1 MDKKSASRRRLEYY
15 NEELQYLREVGEV
28 FSKENPKVAG
38 RLGLD
43 SFECADPY
51 VERLLEGVAFLT
63 ARVRMKLDD
72 EFPSFTQSLVE
83 TIYPHYL
90 CPTPAMTM
98 VQFQP
103 DFSEPALDQGVV
115 IPKNSVLRSGGGIGD
130 DYSCQFR
137 TGHDVTMWPVSLVEA
152 QYYTREINSLGL
164 PERRDMAAGIRLRL
178 KTMGGQLFSDIDL
191 NRLNVYIRGG
201 GDVGSRLYEAIF
213 SHGVGVVMRPA
224 GGDTVPWQRTLSS
237 ERIRQVG
244 FGDDEYLL
252 PYGSRSFQGYR
263 LLHEYFAFPQR
274 YMFFEIGGLNKYI
287 TNAISTELDI
297 FILLKQ
303 GDVRLENEVGASNFV
318 LNCTPAINLF
328 PMEPDRV
335 EVSDTRS
342 RFHVIGDRTRPIDY
356 EIYQVEKILGYG
368 TQMGDKQVFE
378 PFYSAKGYDAEARA
392 YFTTFRMPRR
402 LSERELSHGAR
413 SGYAGSEVYV
423 SLVDANASPYRPDIR
438 QLSLRT
444 LCTNRDL
451 PLLMQTGSTN
461 SDFVMDSNA
470 PIEGV
475 RVVAG
480 PTMPRA
486 SLAEGPY
493 TWRVINH
500 LSLNYLSLMDTEE
513 GDAAAALRELLGLY
527 GNVADPGTRKQI
539 NSLRKVESAP
549 ITRRIHGPGQ
559 IAFARGLEILVTM
572 EEESI
577 EGADSFLLGAVLE
590 RFFAK
595 HVSLN
600 SFTETV
606 IRTDEQGEIKRW
618 QARVGQRK
626 LV

>member
-1 MDKKSASRRRLEYY
+1 MDKKSATRRRLEYY

-28 FSKENPKVAG
+28 FAKENPKVAG
-38 RLGLD
+38 RLGLEA
-43 SFECADPY
+43 FECADPY

-72 EFPSFTQSLVE
+72 EFPNFTQSLVE
-83 TIYPHYL
+83 TVYPHYL

-103 DFSEPALDQGVV
+103 DFAEPSLDQGVV
-115 IPKNSVLRSGGGIGD
+115 VPKHSVLRSGGGVGD

-137 TGHDVTMWPVSLVEA
+137 TGHDVTLWPVSLVEA
-152 QYYTREINSLGL
+152 EYYTREISSLAL
-164 PERRDMAAGIRLRL
+164 PERRDVAAGIRLRL

-191 NRLNVYIRGG
+191 NKLAVHVRGG
-201 GDVGSRLYEAIF
+201 GDVGARIYEAIF
-213 SHGVGVVMRPA
+213 SHGVGVVMRPV
-224 GGDTVPWQRTLSS
+224 GDPPPWQRTLSA
-237 ERIRQVG
+237 ERIRQMG
-244 FGDDEYLL
+244 FGDDESLL

-274 YMFFEIGGLNKYI
+274 FMFFEIGGLGKYMA
-287 TNAISTELDI
+287 NAISTELDI

-303 GDVRLENEVGASNFV
+303 GDVRLETEVSANNFA
-318 LNCTPAINLF
+318 LNCSPAVNLF

-335 EVSDTRS
+335 DVSDS
-342 RFHVIGDRTRPIDY
+342 QARFHVIGDRTRPLDF
-356 EIYQVEKILGYG
+356 EVYQVDQITGYG
-368 TQMGDKQVFE
+368 TQMGDKQIFE
-378 PFYSAKGYDAEARA
+378 PFYSARGYDTESRA
-392 YFTTFRMPRR
+392 YFSTYRMPRR
-402 LSERELSHGAR
+402 LTSRELSHGTR
-413 SGYAGSEVYV
+413 SSYPGSEVYV
-423 SLVDANASPYRPDIR
+423 SLVDANAAPYRPDIR
-438 QLSLRT
+438 QLAIQT

-451 PLLMQTGSTN
+451 PMLMQTGLTN
-461 SDFVMDSNA
+461 SDFTMEMNA
-470 PIEGV
+470 PVEGV

-480 PTMPRA
+480 PTSPRP
-486 SLAEGPY
+486 SFAEGPY

-513 GDAAAALRELLGLY
+513 GDAAATLRELLGLY

-539 NSLRKVESAP
+539 NSLRRVQSSH
-549 ITRRIHGPGQ
+549 ITRRVHGAGQ

-577 EGADSFLLGAVLE
+577 EGAGSFLLGAVLE

-606 IRTDEQGEIKRW
+606 IHTEEQGEIKRW
-618 QARVGQRK
+618 QARMGQRK

>member
-1 MDKKSASRRRLEYY
+1 MDKKSATRRRLEYY

-28 FSKENPKVAG
+28 FARENPKVAG

-72 EFPSFTQSLVE
+72 EFPNFTQSLVE
-83 TIYPHYL
+83 TMYPHYL
-90 CPTPAMTM
+90 CPTPSMTM
-98 VQFQP
+98 VQFHP
-103 DFSEPALDQGVV
+103 DFKEPALDQGVA
-115 IPKNSVLRSGGGIGD
+115 IPKHTVIRSGGGIGD
-130 DYSCQFR
+130 ETSCQYR
-137 TGHDVTMWPVSLVEA
+137 TGHEVTLWPISLIEA
-152 QYYTREINSLGL
+152 QYYTREISSLGL
-164 PERRDMAAGIRLRL
+164 PDRRDVSAGIRLRL
-178 KTMGGQLFSDIDL
+178 QTRGGQLFSDIDL
-191 NRLNVYIRGG
+191 NRLAVFIRGG
-201 GDVGSRLYEAIF
+201 GDVGARLYEAIF
-213 SHGVGVVMRPA
+213 SHGVGVVMRPVSETPA
-224 GGDTVPWQRTLSS
+224 WQRTLSA
-237 ERIRQVG
+237 ERIRQLG

-274 YMFFEIGGLNKYI
+274 YMFFEVGGLGKYMPDAI
-287 TNAISTELDI
+287 TTELDI

-303 GDVRLENEVGASNFV
+303 GDVRLENEVGPSNFA

-328 PMEPDRV
+328 PMEPDRID
-335 EVSDTRS
+335 VSDTRS
-342 RFHVIGDRTRPIDY
+342 RFHVVGDRTRPLDFEVYSVDQIT
-356 EIYQVEKILGYG
+356 GYG
-368 TQMGDKQVFE
+368 TDMGDKQVFE
-378 PFYSAKGYDAEARA
+378 PFYSAKGYDTESRA
-392 YFTTFRMPRR
+392 YFSTYRLPRR
-402 LSERELSHGAR
+402 LSTRELDHGTR
-413 SGYAGSEVYV
+413 TGYPGSEIFV
-423 SLVDANASPYRPDIR
+423 SLVDADAAPYRADIR

-451 PLLMQTGSTN
+451 PLLMQPGMTN
-461 SDFVMDSNA
+461 SDFVLDINA
-470 PIEGV
+470 PVEAV
-475 RVVAG
+475 RVVGG
-480 PTMPRA
+480 PTSPRA

-527 GNVADPGTRKQI
+527 GNISDPGTRKQI
-539 NSLRKVESAP
+539 NSLRRVRSAP
-549 ITRRIHGPGQ
+549 ITRRVQGPGQ
-559 IAFARGLEILVTM
+559 IAFARGLEIQVNM
-572 EEESI
+572 DEESV
-577 EGADSFLLGAVLE
+577 EGAGSFLLGAVLE

-606 IRTDEQGEIKRW
+606 IQTEEQGEIKRW
-618 QARVGQRK
+618 YARMGQRK

>member
-1 MDKKSASRRRLEYY
+1 MDKKSANRRRLEYY

-28 FSKENPKVAG
+28 FAKENPKVAG
-38 RLGLD
+38 RLGLE

-72 EFPSFTQSLVE
+72 EFPNFTQSLVE
-83 TIYPHYL
+83 TVYPHYL

-103 DFSEPALDQGVV
+103 DFAEPALDEGVV
-115 IPKNSVLRSGGGIGD
+115 VPKNTVIRSGGGIGD
-130 DYSCQFR
+130 DFSCQFR
-137 TGHDVTMWPVSLVEA
+137 TGHDVTLWPVSLVEA
-152 QYYTREINSLGL
+152 QYYTREINSFGL

-178 KTMGGQLFSDIDL
+178 RTMGGQLFSDIDL

-201 GDVGSRLYEAIF
+201 GDVGARLYESIF

-224 GGDTVPWQRTLSS
+224 TDPVPWQRTLSA

-244 FGDDEYLL
+244 FDDQDYLL

-274 YMFFEIGGLNKYI
+274 YMFFEIGGLGKYLG
-287 TNAISTELDI
+287 NAISSEIDV

-303 GDVRLENEVGASNFV
+303 GDVRLENEVGPSNFV
-318 LNCTPAINLF
+318 LNCTPAVNLF

-335 EVSDTRS
+335 DVSDTRS
-342 RFHVIGDRTRPIDY
+342 RFHVVGDRTRPLDY
-356 EIYQVEKILGYG
+356 EVYQVNQITGHG

-378 PFYSAKGYDAEARA
+378 PFYSAKGYDTESRA
-392 YFTTFRMPRR
+392 YFTTYRVPRR
-402 LSERELSHGAR
+402 LSERELNHGTR

-423 SLVDANASPYRPDIR
+423 SLVDANAAPYRPDIR
-438 QLSLRT
+438 QLSLET

-451 PLLMQTGSTN
+451 PLLMQTGVAN
-461 SDFVMDSNA
+461 SDFVMDLNA
-470 PIEGV
+470 PIEGI

-480 PTMPRA
+480 PTSPRA

-527 GNVADPGTRKQI
+527 GNVSDPGTRKQI
-539 NSLRKVESAP
+539 NTLQQVQSAP

-559 IAFARGLEILVTM
+559 IAFARGLEIQVTM
-572 EEESI
+572 DEESI
-577 EGADSFLLGAVLE
+577 EGAGSFLLGAVLE

-606 IRTDEQGEIKRW
+606 IQTPEQGEIKRW
-618 QARVGQRK
+618 QARMGQRK

>member
-1 MDKKSASRRRLEYY
+1 MDKISSSRRRLDYY

-28 FSKENPKVAG
+28 FSRENPKVAA

-72 EFPSFTQSLVE
+72 EFPNFTQSLVE
-83 TIYPHYL
+83 TVYPHYL
-90 CPTPAMTM
+90 CPTPSMTM

-103 DFSEPALDQGVV
+103 DYSEPGLAEGVT
-115 IPKNSVLRSGGGIGD
+115 IPRDTVLRSGGGIGD
-130 DYSCQFR
+130 DYSCQYR
-137 TGHDVTMWPVSLVEA
+137 TGHEVTLFPVILDSA
-152 QYYTREINSLGL
+152 QYYTREISSQGL
-164 PERRDMAAGIRLRL
+164 PDRRDVSAGIRLRL
-178 KTMGGQLFSDIDL
+178 KAMGGQLFSDIDL
-191 NRLNVYIRGG
+191 NRLVVHIRGG
-201 GDVGSRLYEAIF
+201 GDVGARLYEAIF
-213 SHGVGVVMRPA
+213 SHAVGIVMRPA
-224 GGDTVPWQRTLSS
+224 GESPPWQRVLSA

-244 FGDDEYLL
+244 FGDHEHLL

-274 YMFFEIGGLNKYI
+274 FMFFEVGGLGKYMPNAI
-287 TNAISTELDI
+287 TNELDI

-303 GDVRLENEVGASNFV
+303 SDPRLENEVGTSNFM
-318 LNCTPAINLF
+318 LNCAPAINLF
-328 PMEPDRV
+328 PMQPDQMD
-335 EVSDTRS
+335 VSDGQA
-342 RFHVIGDRTRPIDY
+342 RFHVVGDRTRPLDF
-356 EIYQVEKILGYG
+356 EVYQVNQIVGYG
-368 TQMGDKQVFE
+368 NQMGDRQLFE
-378 PFYSAKGYDAEARA
+378 PFFSAKGYDLESRA
-392 YFTTFRMPRR
+392 YFSTFRLPRR
-402 LSERELSHGAR
+402 LSDRELNHGTR

-423 SLVDANASPYRPDIR
+423 TLVDANNAPYRPNIR
-438 QLSLRT
+438 QLALDT

-451 PLLMQTGSTN
+451 PLLMQTGSRN
-461 SDFVMDSNA
+461 SDFTMDLNA

-475 RVVAG
+475 RVVSG
-480 PTMPRA
+480 PTSPRA
-486 SLAEGPY
+486 SLAEGAF
-493 TWRVINH
+493 TWRIINH

-513 GDAAAALRELLGLY
+513 GDAASALRELLGLY
-527 GNVADPGTRKQI
+527 GTVADPGIRKQI
-539 NSLRKVESAP
+539 NSLRYVQSNP
-549 ITRRIHGPGQ
+549 ITRRVEGPGQ

-577 EGADSFLLGAVLE
+577 EGGGSFLLGAVLE

-606 IRTDEQGEIKRW
+606 IQTAEQGEIKRW
-618 QARVGQRK
+618 KARMGQRK

>member
-28 FSKENPKVAG
+28 FARENPKVAG
-38 RLGLD
+38 RLGLE

-72 EFPSFTQSLVE
+72 EFPNFTQSLVE

-115 IPKNSVLRSGGGIGD
+115 VPKDTVLRTGGGVGD

-137 TGHDVTMWPVSLVEA
+137 TGHDVTLWPVQLIDAE
-152 QYYTREINSLGL
+152 YYTREISSLGL
-164 PERRDMAAGIRLRL
+164 PDRRDMAAGIRLRL

-191 NRLNVYIRGG
+191 NRLTVYIRGG
-201 GDVGSRLYEAIF
+201 GDVGARLYESIF

-224 GGDTVPWQRTLSS
+224 GEKVPWQRTLSA

-244 FGDDEYLL
+244 FGDGEYLL

-274 YMFFEIGGLNKYI
+274 YMFFEIGGLGKYMP
-287 TNAISTELDI
+287 NAVSTELDI

-303 GDVRLENEVGASNFV
+303 GDPRLENEVGPANFV

-335 EVSDTRS
+335 DVSDTRS
-342 RFHVIGDRTRPIDY
+342 RFHVVGDRTRPLDY
-356 EIYQVEKILGYG
+356 EVYQVNQILGYG

-378 PFYSAKGYDAEARA
+378 PFYSAKGYDTESRA
-392 YFTTFRMPRR
+392 YFTTYRLPRR
-402 LSERELSHGAR
+402 LSERELNHGAR
-413 SGYAGSEVYV
+413 TGYAGSEVYV
-423 SLVDANASPYRPDIR
+423 SLVDANAAPYRPDIR
-438 QLSLRT
+438 QLALRT

-461 SDFVMDSNA
+461 SDFVMDANA
-470 PIEGV
+470 PVEGV

-480 PTMPRA
+480 PTAPRA

-513 GDAAAALRELLGLY
+513 GDAAASLRELLSLY
-527 GNVADPGTRKQI
+527 GSVSDPGTRKQI
-539 NSLRKVESAP
+539 NSLRHVQSAP
-549 ITRRIHGPGQ
+549 ITRRVHGPGQ

-572 EEESI
+572 EEEAT
-577 EGADSFLLGAVLE
+577 EGAGSFLLGAVLE

-606 IRTDEQGEIKRW
+606 IRTEEQGELKRW
-618 QARVGQRK
+618 QARMGQRK

>member
-1 MDKKSASRRRLEYY
+1 MDKKSANRRRLDYY

-28 FSKENPKVAG
+28 FAKENPKVAG
-38 RLGLD
+38 RLGLE

-72 EFPSFTQSLVE
+72 EFPNFTQSLVE
-83 TIYPHYL
+83 TVYPHYL

-103 DFSEPALDQGVV
+103 DFAEPALDEGVV
-115 IPKNSVLRSGGGIGD
+115 VPKNTMLRSGGGIGD
-130 DYSCQFR
+130 DLSCQFR
-137 TGHDVTMWPVSLVEA
+137 TGHDVTLWPVSLVEA
-152 QYYTREINSLGL
+152 EYYTREINSIGL
-164 PERRDMAAGIRLRL
+164 PDRRDMAAGIRLRL

-191 NRLNVYIRGG
+191 NRLNVYIQGG
-201 GDVGSRLYEAIF
+201 GDLGARLYEAIF

-224 GGDTVPWQRTLSS
+224 GDPVPWQRTLSP

-244 FGDDEYLL
+244 FEDNEYLL

-263 LLHEYFAFPQR
+263 LLHEFFAFPQR
-274 YMFFEIGGLNKYI
+274 YMFFEIGGLGKYMG
-287 TNAISTELDI
+287 NAISTELDI

-303 GDVRLENEVGASNFV
+303 GDPRLENEVSESNFV

-328 PMEPDRV
+328 PLEPDRV
-335 EVSDTRS
+335 DVSDTRS
-342 RFHVIGDRTRPIDY
+342 RFHVVGDRTRPLDY
-356 EIYQVEKILGYG
+356 EVYQVNQITGHG
-368 TQMGDKQVFE
+368 TEMGDKQVFE
-378 PFYSAKGYDAEARA
+378 PFYSAKGYDAESRA
-392 YFTTFRMPRR
+392 YFSTYRIPRR
-402 LSERELSHGAR
+402 LSERELNHGTR

-423 SLVDANASPYRPDIR
+423 SLVDANAAPYSPDIR
-438 QLSLRT
+438 QLSLQT

-451 PLLMQTGSTN
+451 PLLMQPGMTN
-461 SDFVMDSNA
+461 SDFVMDLNA

-480 PTMPRA
+480 PTPPRA

-513 GDAAAALRELLGLY
+513 GDAAATLRELLGLY
-527 GNVADPGTRKQI
+527 GNISDPGTRKQI
-539 NSLRKVESAP
+539 NSLRNVQSAP
-549 ITRRIHGPGQ
+549 ITRRVHGPGQ

-572 EEESI
+572 DEESI
-577 EGADSFLLGAVLE
+577 EGAGSFLLGAVLE

-606 IRTDEQGEIKRW
+606 IQTADQGEIKRW
-618 QARVGQRK
+618 QARLGQRK